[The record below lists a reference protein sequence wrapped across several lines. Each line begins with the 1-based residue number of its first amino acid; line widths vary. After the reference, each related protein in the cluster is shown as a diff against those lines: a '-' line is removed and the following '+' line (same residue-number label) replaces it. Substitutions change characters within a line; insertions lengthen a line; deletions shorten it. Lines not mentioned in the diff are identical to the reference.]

1 MVTAITLMNVEK
13 NSIEDVAQKM
23 VDLKGVIEVHSVAGQ
38 YDLVSVI
45 RTKNNEDI
53 ADLVT
58 NDISK
63 ISGVTRSE
71 TLMAFKVYSD
81 FELER
86 MFSVGL

>member
-1 MVTAITLMNVEK
+1 MVTAIALMNVEK
-13 NSIEDVAQKM
+13 NKVEDVAQNL

-38 YDLVSVI
+38 YDLVSII
-45 RTKNNEDI
+45 RTKTNEDI
-53 ADLVT
+53 AHLVT
-58 NDISK
+58 TGISK
-63 ISGVTRSE
+63 IKGVTRSE